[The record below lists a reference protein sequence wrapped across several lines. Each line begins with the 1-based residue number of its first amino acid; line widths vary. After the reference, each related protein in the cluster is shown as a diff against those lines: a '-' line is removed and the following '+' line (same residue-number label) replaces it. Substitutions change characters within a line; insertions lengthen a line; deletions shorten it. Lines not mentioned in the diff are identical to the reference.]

1 LLSWRGMRIDLSEWK
16 AELIRRAEYRTGVA
30 QRLVPAKIVWERD
43 LLPIPWWMY
52 KGDHDEK

>member
-1 LLSWRGMRIDLSEWK
+1 MRIDLSEWK